1 MGSKNHLD
9 RNRYGLVC
17 PRGSRTRQADRCTD
31 AGEGMVAARA
41 QRRASLSGKL
51 ERAVEP
57 PVLDRFGDVRDG
69 YRRFAG
75 EVGYGAGKLEHP
87 VVSARREMEL
97 ADSLSQQRTGLLF
110 CRAETFDFA
119 RAESGVAFALAQELS
134 LMRSL
139 HALPNLRRILAA
151 TRMDEFV
158 FAHGGHFDLDID
170 TIEERSRK

>member
-1 MGSKNHLD
+1 MGSKNHLG

-17 PRGSRTRQADRCTD
+17 PRGSRTRPADHCTD

-41 QRRASLSGKL
+41 QRRAPLSKKL
-51 ERAVEP
+51 EGTVET
-57 PVLDRFGDVRDG
+57 PVLDRFGDVGDG

-97 ADSLSQQRTGLLF
+97 PDSLSQQRTGLLF

-119 RAESGVAFALAQELS
+119 RAQPVVVFALARKLS
-134 LMRSL
+134 IVRSFN
-139 HALPNLRRILAA
+139 ALPHPCRVLAA

-158 FAHGGHFDLDID
+158 FAHGGHLDLDID
-170 TIEERSRK
+170 AIEQRS